1 MTTSRQKAAAR
12 GAYVPETTAP
22 ANGRAASTRA
32 ASPQVAFVTADA
44 DLAAAVRHA
53 VPSLSIMIAAT
64 PTALADLLLSSSCV
78 VLIVDV
84 AALGST
90 AVSVL
95 NHLAKQ
101 FPDIPVVAVG
111 TRQEESV
118 VSGLISSG
126 QIYRFL
132 HRPISPERTRNFLDA
147 ALRRHAAVRPPA
159 APRAPEPVAEN
170 SRVADS
176 RPLDPR
182 LILYS
187 GIGVAILVVA
197 GVVYHRMHTP
207 PEQSVPAAA
216 TPVMTL
222 RTAVP
227 AAAPPAQDPTAIASA
242 PAVATQPAADGR
254 VSAANAERPR
264 PRPDRVVSPPAAA
277 IQKPLAAAS
286 APPTTAESP
295 AAPAPTTTAQ
305 SPAAPAPTT
314 RAETPAVPVPTPAAE
329 LGAARTTDTAA
340 TLPLESPPSAPLA
353 EAKAAAAVPT
363 APPRKLVNVAPEYPV
378 GARTSGTEGWVN
390 VKFTV
395 NAYGVPE
402 DVRSS
407 GAKPAG
413 VFEAAALA
421 AVRRWRYEPPAA
433 PQDVEQ
439 RLRFR
444 LR

>member
-12 GAYVPETTAP
+12 GAFVPETTAP
-22 ANGRAASTRA
+22 AKGRAAPTRA

-111 TRQEESV
+111 TRKDESV
-118 VSGLISSG
+118 VAGLISSG

-159 APRAPEPVAEN
+159 APRAPESVAEKP
-170 SRVADS
+170 SVAAS
-176 RPLDPR
+176 PPLDPR

-187 GIGVAILVVA
+187 GFAIAILVVA
-197 GVVYHRMHTP
+197 GVVYHRLHTP

-227 AAAPPAQDPTAIASA
+227 AAAPAAQANLPTATA
-242 PAVATQPAADGR
+242 PGAAVATQPAADAR

-264 PRPDRVVSPPAAA
+264 PRPDREASPPATAV
-277 IQKPLAAAS
+277 QKPLPAAA
-286 APPTTAESP
+286 APMTTAERP
-295 AAPAPTTTAQ
+295 AA
-305 SPAAPAPTT
+305 
-314 RAETPAVPVPTPAAE
+314 RVPTQAAE
-329 LGAARTTDTAA
+329 VGTASTAGSTAA
-340 TLPLESPPSAPLA
+340 LPVESARSAPLA
-353 EAKAAAAVPT
+353 EVTSAAAAPT
-363 APPRKLVNVAPEYPV
+363 APLRKLVNVAPEYPV
-378 GARTSGTEGWVN
+378 GARTTGIEGWVD
-390 VKFTV
+390 VRFTV
-395 NAYGVPE
+395 NANGVPE
-402 DVRSS
+402 DVRST
-407 GAKPAG
+407 GARPAG
-413 VFEAAALA
+413 VFDAAALA

-433 PQDVEQ
+433 PQGVEQ
-439 RLRFR
+439 RVRFR

>member
-12 GAYVPETTAP
+12 GAFVPETTAP
-22 ANGRAASTRA
+22 AKGRAAPPRA

-44 DLAAAVRHA
+44 DLAAAVRRA

-84 AALGST
+84 AALGSN

-111 TRQEESV
+111 TRQDESLV
-118 VSGLISSG
+118 AGLISSG
-126 QIYRFL
+126 QVYRFL

-159 APRAPEPVAEN
+159 APRATEPVAEKP
-170 SRVADS
+170 RVAAS

-187 GIGVAILVVA
+187 GFAIAILVVA
-197 GVVYHRMHTP
+197 GVVYHRMHAP

-222 RTAVP
+222 RTAV
-227 AAAPPAQDPTAIASA
+227 
-242 PAVATQPAADGR
+242 ATQPAADGR
-254 VSAANAERPR
+254 VSSANAERPR
-264 PRPDRVVSPPAAA
+264 PRADRAASPPAIAV
-277 IQKPLAAAS
+277 QKPLAAAA
-286 APPTTAESP
+286 APTTTAESP
-295 AAPAPTTTAQ
+295 AAPVLTQ
-305 SPAAPAPTT
+305 
-314 RAETPAVPVPTPAAE
+314 AAE
-329 LGAARTTDTAA
+329 VGTAGTAGSAAA
-340 TLPLESPPSAPLA
+340 LPVESAPSKPSA
-353 EAKAAAAVPT
+353 EVKSAAAAPT
-363 APPRKLVNVAPEYPV
+363 APLRKLVNVAPEYPV
-378 GARTSGTEGWVN
+378 RARTTGIEGWVD

-395 NAYGVPE
+395 NANGVPE
-402 DVRSS
+402 GVRST

-433 PQDVEQ
+433 PQGVEQ
-439 RLRFR
+439 RVRFR

>member
-12 GAYVPETTAP
+12 GAFVPGTTAP
-22 ANGRAASTRA
+22 AEGRAAPTRA

-95 NHLAKQ
+95 THLGKQ

-111 TRQEESV
+111 TRQDESV
-118 VSGLISSG
+118 VAGLISSG

-159 APRAPEPVAEN
+159 APRGPEPVAEQP
-170 SRVADS
+170 RVAAS

-187 GIGVAILVVA
+187 GFAVAILVVA

-207 PEQSVPAAA
+207 IEQSVPAAA
-216 TPVMTL
+216 TPVITL
-222 RTAVP
+222 RTAAP
-227 AAAPPAQDPTAIASA
+227 AAAPPVQDNPPTASA
-242 PAVATQPAADGR
+242 PAPAVVSQSAADGR
-254 VSAANAERPR
+254 VSNAKAERPR
-264 PRPDRVVSPPAAA
+264 PRPDRSSSPPATAV
-277 IQKPLAAAS
+277 QKPLAAAS
-286 APPTTAESP
+286 APPTTTESP
-295 AAPAPTTTAQ
+295 AAPMPTQ
-305 SPAAPAPTT
+305 
-314 RAETPAVPVPTPAAE
+314 AAE
-329 LGAARTTDTAA
+329 VGTAGSAA
-340 TLPLESPPSAPLA
+340 TVSVESAPSKPMVEAQAAATSAPL
-353 EAKAAAAVPT
+353 
-363 APPRKLVNVAPEYPV
+363 RKLVNVAPEYPV
-378 GARTSGTEGWVN
+378 GARATGTEGWVD

-395 NAYGVPE
+395 NANGVPE
-402 DVRSS
+402 DVQST

-433 PQDVEQ
+433 PQGVEQ